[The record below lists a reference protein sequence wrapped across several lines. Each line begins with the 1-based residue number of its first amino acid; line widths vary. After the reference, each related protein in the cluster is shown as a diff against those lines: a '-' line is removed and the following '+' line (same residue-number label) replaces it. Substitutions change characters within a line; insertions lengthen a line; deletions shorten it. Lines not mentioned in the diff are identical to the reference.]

1 MLTGRDKAKLDAAA
15 AALHSDGIKI
25 VTIACDVRNRA
36 SVEETVAAAIE
47 EFGRLDVL
55 INNAQS
61 SKPFTQLEDTS
72 QEDIELTIESGF
84 MGTLYHML
92 AALPHMKPR
101 GGSIV
106 NVGSREGI
114 MGSAGFGIYA
124 ATKEAI
130 RGLSRSA
137 AREWGRYGI
146 RVNVICPAAVTPASE
161 QFFADHP
168 DMKDH
173 YLGQIALGRLGDPA
187 TDIGSAAVFLASSE
201 SAYVTGQT
209 INVDGGQVML

>member
-1 MLTGRDKAKLDAAA
+1 
-15 AALHSDGIKI
+15 
-25 VTIACDVRNRA
+25 VRHRA
-36 SVEETVAAAIE
+36 SAEDTVAATIE
-47 EFGRLDVL
+47 EFGRLDILV
-55 INNAQS
+55 NNAQS
-61 SKPFTQLEDTS
+61 SKPFTQLEDMS
-72 QEDIELTIESGF
+72 QEDIELTIESGL

-92 AALPHMKPR
+92 AALPHMKQR

-137 AREWGRYGI
+137 AREWGRYNI
-146 RVNVICPAAVTPASE
+146 RVNVICPAAVSPASE

-173 YLGQIALGRLGDPA
+173 YLNQIALGRLGDPA
-187 TDIGSAAVFLASSE
+187 TDIGSAVVFLASAE

>member
-1 MLTGRDKAKLDAAA
+1 
-15 AALHSDGIKI
+15 
-25 VTIACDVRNRA
+25 
-36 SVEETVAAAIE
+36 
-47 EFGRLDVL
+47 
-55 INNAQS
+55 
-61 SKPFTQLEDTS
+61 
-72 QEDIELTIESGF
+72 
-84 MGTLYHML
+84 
-92 AALPHMKPR
+92 MKQG

-187 TDIGSAAVFLASSE
+187 TDIGSAVVFLASSE

-209 INVDGGQVML
+209 IHVNGGMAMI